1 MGRAR
6 EREKRLTLR
15 NLKSLTLIALMV
27 CTSIVADDKKTKTDA
42 GSSPS
47 TASSGRDETGDFV
60 TEKRSDGT
68 TVKYKKKTSYDFEGS
83 SIEGLYNK
91 PSGSYI
97 SNIKDVKGKS
107 ILRIR
112 ENFDAEVIDSS
123 RSLK

>member
-1 MGRAR
+1 MANKFLILIVLAVAGLVNPAAIA
-6 EREKRLTLR
+6 EKPKPR
-15 NLKSLTLIALMV
+15 S
-27 CTSIVADDKKTKTDA
+27 SESA
-42 GSSPS
+42 GSP
-47 TASSGRDETGDFV
+47 AEGGGDFV

-97 SNIKDVKGKS
+97 SNIKDVKGRS
-107 ILRIR
+107 IIRVR

>member
-1 MGRAR
+1 MKASRITFVLVALALGVCFSSRA
-6 EREKRLTLR
+6 ETPSQPGESAPPKP
-15 NLKSLTLIALMV
+15 AE
-27 CTSIVADDKKTKTDA
+27 A
-42 GSSPS
+42 GQKE
-47 TASSGRDETGDFV
+47 ETGDFV

-97 SNIKDVKGKS
+97 SNIKDVKGRS
-107 ILRIR
+107 IIRIR

-123 RSLK
+123 RLLK